1 MEEILNDRVVRTEV
15 ECQSWRDCVKACGDL
30 LVAEGKI
37 EPSFIDSMIQTVEEL
52 GPYMILIPKVAFFHG
67 RPSEA
72 VHKACLSLITLKD
85 SVRFEEFEGQEIS
98 CAFGF
103 GAVDADSHVNMLVKV
118 AKLLQDEDFVRLI
131 TQHGTKEAIME
142 KINQYQEG
150 CME

>member
-1 MEEILNDRVVRTEV
+1 MHGCFGDSDCFRFSWKNTEVFHDAFYPVSYTHLRTEV

-118 AKLLQDEDFVRLI
+118 EMCIRDSR
-131 TQHGTKEAIME
+131 
-142 KINQYQEG
+142 
-150 CME
+150 